1 MALCAWLAAHGSS
14 CLELV
19 AVIFGVVSVLLS
31 VKENIWSWPT
41 ALINVALYTLLFYRT
56 GLYSDMGL
64 QVVYFVLSIY
74 GWYEWLYGGKGRTE
88 LNVSRTPADAYGSRC
103 RGSRSRSGR
112 STAMPRRICPALS
125 LPYVD
130 AATAT
135 VSLVAQYLM
144 TRKYLENWTLW
155 IVIDVVY
162 VGMFIYKGLYLTAG
176 NYAIYLVLAVMGHI
190 AWKKSL
196 SSRVSPPIPGPGT
209 ATHERGWA
217 GCELR

>member
-1 MALCAWLAAHGSS
+1 MGAFCAWLTAHGSS

-88 LNVSRTPADAYGSRC
+88 LHVSRTP
-103 RGSRSRSGR
+103 RSVWLALSGIAVAFWAVDGYAT
-112 STAMPRRICPALS
+112 SHLPSVS

-155 IVIDVVY
+155 IIIDVVY

-196 SSRVSPPIPGPGT
+196 ASGSGAVTMPASEAAT
-209 ATHERGWA
+209 A
-217 GCELR
+217 

>member
-1 MALCAWLAAHGSS
+1 VGAFCGWLTAPGSS

-19 AVIFGVVSVLLS
+19 AVVFGVVSVLLS
-31 VKENIWSWPT
+31 VKEHIWSWPT
-41 ALINVALYTLLFYRT
+41 ALINVALFTLLFYRT

-88 LNVSRTPADAYGSRC
+88 LRVSRTPRRVWLAL
-103 RGSRSRSGR
+103 SGIAVAFWAVDGYAT
-112 STAMPRRICPALS
+112 SHLPSVS

-155 IVIDVVY
+155 IIIDVVY

-176 NYAIYLVLAVMGHI
+176 NYAIYLVLAVMGHL

-196 SSRVSPPIPGPGT
+196 ASRVESLAIPGPGT
-209 ATHERGWA
+209 ATA
-217 GCELR
+217 

>member
-1 MALCAWLAAHGSS
+1 VSALCAWLTAHGSS

-31 VKENIWSWPT
+31 VRENIWSWPT
-41 ALINVALYTLLFYRT
+41 ALVNVALYFALFRVA

-64 QVVYFVLSIY
+64 QVVYFGLSLY
-74 GWYEWLYGGKGRTE
+74 GWYEWLYGGKGRTA
-88 LNVSRTPADAYGSRC
+88 LKVSRTPARLWGILAAVGVAVWAILGIATSHV
-103 RGSRSRSGR
+103 SGV
-112 STAMPRRICPALS
+112 A

-155 IVIDVVY
+155 IVIDIVY

-176 NYAIYLVLAVMGHI
+176 NYAIYLVLAVMGHL
-190 AWKKSL
+190 AWRKSL
-196 SSRVSPPIPGPGT
+196 ASHGEGVAVPASET
-209 ATHERGWA
+209 APA
-217 GCELR
+217 

>member
-1 MALCAWLAAHGSS
+1 VATFCAWLTAHGAS

-41 ALINVALYTLLFYRT
+41 ALVNVSLYFALFYTT

-64 QVVYFVLSIY
+64 QVVYFALSIY
-74 GWYEWLYGGKGRTE
+74 GWYEWLYGGKGHTTLE
-88 LNVSRTPADAYGSRC
+88 VSRT
-103 RGSRSRSGR
+103 SGR
-112 STAMPRRICPALS
+112 LWAILS
-125 LPYVD
+125 GIGVCVWATLGVTTSHLSGVALPYVD

-135 VSLVAQYLM
+135 VSLVAQYMM
-144 TRKYLENWTLW
+144 TRKLLENWTLW
-155 IVIDVVY
+155 IIVDVVY
-162 VGMFIYKGLYLTAG
+162 VGMFIFKGLYLTAG

-196 SSRVSPPIPGPGT
+196 ASHGAVVAPSTDVAT
-209 ATHERGWA
+209 A
-217 GCELR
+217 

>member
-1 MALCAWLAAHGSS
+1 VGPLCAWLTAHGSS

-41 ALINVALYTLLFYRT
+41 ALVNVALYFALFYVS

-74 GWYEWLYGGKGRTE
+74 GWYEWLYGGKDRTE
-88 LNVSRTPADAYGSRC
+88 LRVSRTP
-103 RGSRSRSGR
+103 
-112 STAMPRRICPALS
+112 RRVWLTVGVIGVVFWAVDGFATSHLPNVS

-155 IVIDVVY
+155 IGIDVVY

-196 SSRVSPPIPGPGT
+196 TSSVGAFPVPESRT
-209 ATHERGWA
+209 ATA
-217 GCELR
+217 

>member
-1 MALCAWLAAHGSS
+1 MGVFCAWLTAHGSS

-41 ALINVALYTLLFYRT
+41 ALINVALYTVLFHRT

-88 LNVSRTPADAYGSRC
+88 LHVSRTP
-103 RGSRSRSGR
+103 RSVWLALSGIAVAFWAVDGYAT
-112 STAMPRRICPALS
+112 SHLPSVS

-155 IVIDVVY
+155 IIIDVVY

-196 SSRVSPPIPGPGT
+196 GGGSGAVTVPASEAAT
-209 ATHERGWA
+209 A
-217 GCELR
+217 

>member
-1 MALCAWLAAHGSS
+1 MGALCAWLTAHGSS

-88 LNVSRTPADAYGSRC
+88 LHVSRTP
-103 RGSRSRSGR
+103 RSVWL
-112 STAMPRRICPALS
+112 ALTGIAVAFWAVDGYATSHLPSVS

-196 SSRVSPPIPGPGT
+196 ASGGAAVTVPASEAAT
-209 ATHERGWA
+209 A
-217 GCELR
+217 